1 MQKQNKKLYENER
14 EDLPD
19 AEKDNQAS
27 DMSDFGIEGISVS
40 ESFCSESSGIGNG
53 DTGNFGGEGV
63 GIGGGEGSGMSGGEG
78 SGM

>member
-1 MQKQNKKLYENER
+1 MLKQNKKLNEMEN
-14 EDLPD
+14 LHD

-40 ESFCSESSGIGNG
+40 EGFCGESSGIGNG